1 MAQQKVF
8 TFGGLQGTAQGFWFG
23 IEPKTPCSR
32 KRKACEMEFETSE
45 AKKPRCSRD
54 KTPKLSR
61 KERRLMSAMERVAKP
76 GDGTD
81 FKQKYQEHDKLGSGG
96 FGSVFAGVRIA
107 DMLPVAIKHIRRKSV
122 DFVSQIIGDEL
133 YTIPY
138 EVLLMTKAAPDA
150 EIGLNP
156 SVSLL
161 EWFSVKD
168 EIILM
173 LAFQLVGAMADLH
186 SKGVFHRDLKLQ
198 NLLIEC
204 TWLGPRVRIIDFG
217 CGAVSRPGTF
227 SYFSEHIYS
236 AVPTTVWQIGAV
248 LYELLRQNEQR
259 PFSTQGYLA
268 NRLHIPH
275 GLSKKCSDFLQA
287 CLTEIP
293 EDRITLDQL
302 KDHPWLRT

>member
-1 MAQQKVF
+1 MDSLTGLAGYIGLTWPQGITSAEKQHITARLLHHSLLDGGQSGANVTLGAHYRTDWGMAGAVC
-8 TFGGLQGTAQGFWFG
+8 GVSCLPHYGA
-23 IEPKTPCSR
+23 PCVLCVCV
-32 KRKACEMEFETSE
+32 CESFQHIGV
-45 AKKPRCSRD
+45 P
-54 KTPKLSR
+54 
-61 KERRLMSAMERVAKP
+61 
-76 GDGTD
+76 
-81 FKQKYQEHDKLGSGG
+81 
-96 FGSVFAGVRIA
+96 SV
-107 DMLPVAIKHIRRKSV
+107 VAIKHIRRKSV
-122 DFVSQIIGDEL
+122 DFVSQIMV
-133 YTIPY
+133 TSSTPSPMRSCW
-138 EVLLMTKAAPDA
+138 MTKAAPDA

-227 SYFSEHIYS
+227 SYFSGTDIYAPPEYHQEHIYS

>member
-45 AKKPRCSRD
+45 AKKPRY
-54 KTPKLSR
+54 
-61 KERRLMSAMERVAKP
+61 
-76 GDGTD
+76 GTD
-81 FKQKYQEHDKLGSGG
+81 FKQKYEEHDKLGSGG

-107 DMLPVAIKHIRRKSV
+107 DMLPVAIKHIRRKSPV
-122 DFVSQIIGDEL
+122 DDQSCPRCRDRTEPI
-133 YTIPY
+133 
-138 EVLLMTKAAPDA
+138 
-150 EIGLNP
+150 
-156 SVSLL
+156 VSLL

-168 EIILM
+168 EIILIM
-173 LAFQLVGAMADLH
+173 ERPFPALTSMIFDGGLH

-227 SYFSEHIYS
+227 SYFSEYEYS

-259 PFSTQGYLA
+259 PFSTQGYLE

-275 GLSKKCSDFLQA
+275 GLSKKCRDFLKA

-302 KDHPWLRT
+302 KNHPWLRT